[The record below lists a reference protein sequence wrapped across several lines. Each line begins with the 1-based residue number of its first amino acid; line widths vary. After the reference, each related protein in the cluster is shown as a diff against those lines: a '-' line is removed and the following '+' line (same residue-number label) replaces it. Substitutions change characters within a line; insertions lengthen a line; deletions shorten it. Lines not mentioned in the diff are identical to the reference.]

1 MPPRVRTIAM
11 SEDPTIV
18 VKNTPPGSPAS
29 GTGYSAGSLQ
39 TGLLESLRNLK
50 TLGRY
55 DIRRELG
62 RGGSGVV
69 YLGWDPLIKRQVAIK
84 VSRPV
89 SEEAQKTFFIEAQSA
104 GKLNHP
110 NIIAIYDTNLF
121 QDYCYL
127 VMEYIDGV
135 VLSNHCTPNNLFPVP
150 KVADIIDSA
159 CKALDYAHNEG
170 IVHKDVKP
178 SNIMLDKVGA
188 VKIADFSI
196 AQEVDTKGSVRGPQR
211 ASNQAPTGSNLI
223 HLVGTPSYMSPEH
236 LGHRLVGRESDIFS
250 LGCVL
255 YELLTGVKAF
265 TGDSLMS
272 IAYKIMHEN
281 PTPVTKLNPN
291 LTPDFDEIIRL
302 ALAKNPGQRYLCCAD
317 LAADLK
323 TAVRNTNNEVAE
335 AQDFFDFVHGK
346 SFFRA
351 FTKDQVRELVTASNV
366 IRAGAG
372 KVIIQE
378 GATDDVFY
386 ILLSGKVAIL
396 KEGRLVATIDPGEC
410 FGEMS
415 YLASQPRSATV
426 VAQSSCSLLKIKS
439 TLLNKSSESVQL
451 LFFRRFSA
459 ILARRVAS
467 STHSEY
473 TQER

>member
-1 MPPRVRTIAM
+1 MP
-11 SEDPTIV
+11 EDPTIIV
-18 VKNTPPGSPAS
+18 RNTPQGDNPAS
-29 GTGYSAGSLQ
+29 GIGYSAASLQ
-39 TGLLESLRNLK
+39 PGMLESLRNLK

-62 RGGSGVV
+62 RGGSGLV
-69 YLGWDPLIKRQVAIK
+69 YLGWDPLIKRRVAIK
-84 VSRPV
+84 VSRPA

-110 NIIAIYDTNLF
+110 NIIAIYDTNLY

-135 VLSNHCTPNNLFPVP
+135 VLSNHCTPNHLLPLP
-150 KVADIIDSA
+150 KVSEIIDSV
-159 CKALDYAHNEG
+159 CKALDYAHQEG
-170 IVHKDVKP
+170 IIHKDVKP
-178 SNIMLDKVGA
+178 SNIMLDKIGA

-196 AQEVDTKGSVRGPQR
+196 AQEVDSQTPAEAGHGRR
-211 ASNQAPTGSNLI
+211 TSNQAPANGNLI

-236 LGHRLVGRESDIFS
+236 LRHRLVGRESDIFS

-255 YELLTGVKAF
+255 YEMLTGVKAF

-272 IAYKIMHEN
+272 IAYKIMHED
-281 PTPVTKLNPN
+281 PVPVTKLNPN
-291 LTPDFDEIIRL
+291 LAPAFDEVIRL
-302 ALAKNPGQRYLCCAD
+302 ALAKNPGQRYMTCTD

-323 TAVRNTNNEVAE
+323 TAVRNSHNDAPE

-366 IRAGAG
+366 IRVGAG
-372 KVIIQE
+372 RVIIQE
-378 GATDDVFY
+378 GDTDDVFY
-386 ILLSGKVAIL
+386 ILLSGKVVIL
-396 KEGRLVATIDPGEC
+396 KEGIVVATIDPGEC

-426 VAQSSCSLLKIKS
+426 VAETSCSLLKIKS

-451 LFFRRFSA
+451 LFFRRFA
-459 ILARRVAS
+459 TILARRVAAS
-467 STHSEY
+467 LPSGS
-473 TQER
+473 